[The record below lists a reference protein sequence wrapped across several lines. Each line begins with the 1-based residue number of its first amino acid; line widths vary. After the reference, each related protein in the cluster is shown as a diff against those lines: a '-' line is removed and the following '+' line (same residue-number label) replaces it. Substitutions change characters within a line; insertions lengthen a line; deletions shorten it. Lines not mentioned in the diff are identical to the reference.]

1 MRYLAVGRH
10 QWLTGGQRK
19 NVTIAQVKSDRG
31 VFMATMIFHDEIGDK
46 SP

>member
-1 MRYLAVGRH
+1 MRYFAVGRH
-10 QWLTGGQRK
+10 QRLTRGQRK

-31 VFMATMIFHDEIGDK
+31 VFVAAMIFHDEIGDE